1 MVELL
6 RNATFEI
13 TCLFCTVTCSR
24 ALMLLL
30 VEVSEDLIEFCFH
43 LLYLHIVIFVVL
55 VPGALPSGLTVH
67 THLFIIILC

>member
-6 RNATFEI
+6 WDTTFEI
-13 TCLFCTVTCSR
+13 TCLFCTTTCSC